1 MIRRPPRSTRTD
13 TLFPYT
19 TRFRSSKASMSGAQT
34 AVGASGAAAD
44 VQLLDAYAE
53 MLPTYGRNRR
63 YRIEYEQMTA
73 PADTKRLTTLD
84 LIASV
89 QPRDAP
95 SGVMANGVRLAFGSN
110 SEGDPPIPFQGLY
123 TAVTRNPGLSVQQA
137 FAAYT
142 RSEEHTSELQ
152 SLMRISYAVF
162 CLK

>member
-1 MIRRPPRSTRTD
+1 
-13 TLFPYT
+13 
-19 TRFRSSKASMSGAQT
+19 
-34 AVGASGAAAD
+34 
-44 VQLLDAYAE
+44 
-53 MLPTYGRNRR
+53 
-63 YRIEYEQMTA
+63 MTA
-73 PADTKRLTTLD
+73 PADTKGLTTLY

-142 RSEEHTSELQ
+142 TGAAYAGFAEDRAGTLAPGKWAAFILIDRDLFAIPPAELPQ
-152 SLMRISYAVF
+152 TTVIVTWLAGNIGRASCRDHDV
-162 CLK
+162 